1 MRPLMLQYRSKPN
14 LNFFSKANN
23 VYECYLILYVI
34 CRIKP
39 TAPLKR
45 KKVIS
50 VRQKKTEPSPAVAPP
65 TPSVQQE
72 TAPGPSG
79 DHHIDLDS
87 AVLPDKTETEKLAR
101 AAAAGKAAVL
111 QSEEPN
117 EPITREAIRNMVKQ
131 ELFDDEG
138 YILPNI
144 AAMLADEKERNE
156 PPPKLRPVGQTL
168 TILNLEDN
176 CDELYVTMKQSYK
189 ALKAMMQVNI
199 PSLCTY

>member
-1 MRPLMLQYRSKPN
+1 M
-14 LNFFSKANN
+14 
-23 VYECYLILYVI
+23 
-34 CRIKP
+34 
-39 TAPLKR
+39 
-45 KKVIS
+45 
-50 VRQKKTEPSPAVAPP
+50 
-65 TPSVQQE
+65 
-72 TAPGPSG
+72 
-79 DHHIDLDS
+79 
-87 AVLPDKTETEKLAR
+87 AR
-101 AAAAGKAAVL
+101 AAAAGKAAIL

-138 YILPNI
+138 YNLPNI

-176 CDELYVTMKQSYK
+176 CDEMYVTMKKSYK

>member
-1 MRPLMLQYRSKPN
+1 
-14 LNFFSKANN
+14 
-23 VYECYLILYVI
+23 
-34 CRIKP
+34 
-39 TAPLKR
+39 
-45 KKVIS
+45 
-50 VRQKKTEPSPAVAPP
+50 
-65 TPSVQQE
+65 
-72 TAPGPSG
+72 
-79 DHHIDLDS
+79 
-87 AVLPDKTETEKLAR
+87 
-101 AAAAGKAAVL
+101 
-111 QSEEPN
+111 
-117 EPITREAIRNMVKQ
+117 MVKQ

-199 PSLCTY
+199 PSLYTY